1 MNLNYNGLLDTGAWR
16 QAQIEVPAY
25 DPKAVADT
33 TRNNPVWV
41 HFGAGNIFRGYI
53 AALQD
58 KLLNDGVAQSGIVAV
73 ETFDPELIS
82 SIYQPYDSLTLLVTL
97 RADGKSDKRV
107 IASVA
112 GGVIAQ
118 ESFVILQDIFRA
130 KTLQMVSFTITEK
143 GYGLYDM
150 AGTLL
155 PVVWNDVVGGPNRPT
170 HVISVLTSL
179 LYTRYQDGGAP
190 IALVSMD
197 NCSHNGQKL
206 KDAVL
211 GIARLWQKGGLVDE
225 GFVGYLCDGARVS
238 FPWSMI
244 DKITPRPAAQI
255 SDELARIGV
264 ENMQP
269 IVTTKGTHIA
279 PFVNAEVSQ
288 YLVIE
293 DDFPAGRPPL
303 ERAGVYFT
311 DRDTVNRVERMKVCT
326 CLNPLH
332 TALAVFGCLLGYTKI
347 SDQMSDW
354 HLCAL
359 VRRIGYV
366 EGMPVVT
373 DPGIIDPG
381 AFLDEVVNERLPNPF
396 IPDTPQRIAC
406 DTSQKIPIRF
416 GETIKA
422 YMASPELD
430 TGKLVGISL
439 VLAGWLRYLLGVDD
453 AQNPMQVSSDPLL
466 EQMRVALQGI
476 KADDPQSVGNKLE
489 PILKNAALFG
499 VDLYEAG
506 LAQTVT
512 AMFLSMLQGEG
523 AVRRTLKEYLDLK

>member
-1 MNLNYNGLLDTGAWR
+1 MNLNYNGLRETGAWR

-25 DPKAVADT
+25 DPKAVAEET
-33 TRNNPVWV
+33 LARPVWV

-58 KLLNDGVAQSGIVAV
+58 KLLNEGAAQSGIIAV
-73 ETFDPELIS
+73 ETFDTEVIRR
-82 SIYQPYDSLTLLVTL
+82 IYKPYDNLTLLVTL
-97 RADGKSDKRV
+97 RADGNSDKRV

-112 GGVIAQ
+112 GGVIA
-118 ESFVILQDIFRA
+118 EDSFVILQDIFCA

-143 GYGLYDM
+143 GYALYDM

-155 PVVWNDVVGGPNRPT
+155 PVVWKDVVGGPKHPT
-170 HVISVLTSL
+170 HVIAVLTSL
-179 LYTRYQDGGAP
+179 LYTRYQNGGAP

-206 KDAVL
+206 KEAVL
-211 GIARLWQKGGLVDE
+211 GIADLWQKGGHVDE
-225 GFVGYLCDGARVS
+225 GFVAYLSDGARVS

-244 DKITPRPAAQI
+244 DKITPRPAPEI
-255 SDELARIGV
+255 SEELTRLGAI
-264 ENMQP
+264 NMQP

-279 PFVNAEVSQ
+279 PFVNAEVSE

-311 DRDTVNRVERMKVCT
+311 DRDTVNGVERMKVCT

-347 SDQMSDW
+347 SDEMGDAQ
-354 HLCAL
+354 LYKL

-381 AFLDEVVNERLPNPF
+381 VFLDEVVNERLPNPF

-406 DTSQKIPIRF
+406 DTSQKMPIRF

-422 YMASPELD
+422 YMASPELS
-430 TGKLVGISL
+430 TKNLVGISL

-453 AQNPMQVSSDPLL
+453 TLNQMPVSSDPLL
-466 EQMRVALQGI
+466 EQMRAALEGI
-476 KADDPQSVGNKLE
+476 KTDDPQSVGNKLE
-489 PILKNAALFG
+489 SILKNATLFG
-499 VDLYEAG
+499 ADLYEAG

-512 AMFLSMLQGEG
+512 TMFLSMLQGEG
-523 AVRRTLKEYLDLK
+523 AVRSTLKKYLD

>member
-1 MNLNYNGLLDTGAWR
+1 MNLNYSTVSNKNAWNK
-16 QAQIEVPAY
+16 AQIEVPVY
-25 DPKAVADT
+25 DPKAVAQA
-33 TRNNPVWV
+33 TRSNPVWV

-58 KLLNDGVAQSGIVAV
+58 KLLTDGAANIGIVAV
-73 ETFDPELIS
+73 ETFDPEIIDK
-82 SIYQPYDSLTLLVTL
+82 IYTPYDNLTLLVTL
-97 RADGKSDKRV
+97 RADGKSDKRI

-112 GGVIAQ
+112 QGYVA
-118 ESFVILQDIFRA
+118 EKDFVILQDIFRA
-130 KTLQMVSFTITEK
+130 QSLQMVSFTITEK
-143 GYGLYDM
+143 GYALHDM
-150 AGTLL
+150 AGNLL
-155 PVVWNDVVGGPNRPT
+155 SAVSADVTGGPDRPA
-170 HVISVLTSL
+170 HVIGVLTSL
-179 LYTRYQDGGAP
+179 LYTRYQNGGAP

-206 KDAVL
+206 KEAVT
-211 GIARLWQKGGLVDE
+211 GIASLWEKAGLVDA
-225 GFVGYLCDGARVS
+225 GFTAYLGDGARVS

-244 DKITPRPAAQI
+244 DKITPRPAPEIAE
-255 SDELARIGV
+255 ELRALGV

-269 IVTTKGTHIA
+269 IVTAKGTHIA

-288 YLVIE
+288 YLVVE

-347 SDQMSDW
+347 SDEMGDAQ
-354 HLCAL
+354 LCAL
-359 VRRIGYV
+359 VKRVGTI

-373 DPGIIDPG
+373 DPGIIAPH
-381 AFLDEVVNERLPNPF
+381 AFLDEVLNERLPNPF

-422 YMASPELD
+422 YLATPELD
-430 TGKLVGISL
+430 TKNLVGISL
-439 VLAGWLRYLLGVDD
+439 VLAGWLRYLLSVDD
-453 AQNPMQVSSDPLL
+453 ALDPMQVSADPLL
-466 EQMRVALQGI
+466 EQMQAALNGI
-476 KADDPQSVGNKLE
+476 KADDPLSVGNTLE
-489 PILKNAALFG
+489 PVLRNAALFG
-499 VDLYEAG
+499 VNLYDAG
-506 LAQTVT
+506 LAQTVKE
-512 AMFLSMLQGEG
+512 MFLSMLQGKG
-523 AVRRTLKEYLDLK
+523 AVRRTLKEYLD